1 MSSLSAYHLTWFSL
15 TLGVG
20 YLFTAAPAKHSRCS
34 LPWMWGSSHILHKS
48 YLLEKLADYDPW
60 VKSVPL
66 SIFVNE
72 IFFLEHS
79 FVYLPKYLPISALA
93 ELSSCNRQCIAYNTE
108 KDVLSDPL

>member
-1 MSSLSAYHLTWFSL
+1 MVSVCLPLRSSLSAYHLTWFSR

-20 YLFTAAPAKHSRCS
+20 YLFTAAPAKR
-34 LPWMWGSSHILHKS
+34 SSHILHKS